1 MSKIKM
7 RCAQCGK
14 SFKSSSARQL
24 ICPECEEKARRERL
38 AKAKG
43 PQPGAGTPPP
53 APPRQV
59 PAKPTAPATRPEQS
73 RQHWLDQEQD
83 VKVAAPEPKETAR
96 PPRLDTP
103 VRREVPAPTP
113 VRPVSNTPARAPSS
127 VPAAPARSASPAH
140 TPQRI
145 TPAPAPKRAD
155 ASRGAERAATPKKQ
169 EGEKRAKAGAAR
181 PASPRPKRE
190 PHPPTPPFVP
200 TAEQIAAI
208 EKRYL
213 ELAQPHDYDGLRSQ
227 IARELG
233 IPKSA
238 VKQVVTVLRERL
250 NLPSWWELQPYHGS
264 PEEKERIR
272 QAYLTFLPL
281 PPIGVHKQIA
291 GMLNLPAGTVYQ
303 AIKAIRSEMNL
314 PAYNPP
320 EAHGL
325 PPMASQTTPPSQ

>member
-14 SFKSSSARQL
+14 SFKSSSTRQL

-43 PQPGAGTPPP
+43 TQPGTGTPPP
-53 APPRQV
+53 APLRQV
-59 PAKPTAPATRPEQS
+59 PAKPAMPATRPEQS
-73 RQHWLDQEQD
+73 RQHWLDQEPD

-103 VRREVPAPTP
+103 VRREIPTPTP
-113 VRPVSNTPARAPSS
+113 VRPVASAPVKAPPS
-127 VPAAPARSASPAH
+127 APARSVSPA
-140 TPQRI
+140 TPQRT
-145 TPAPAPKRAD
+145 TPTPAPKRAD
-155 ASRGAERAATPKKQ
+155 ASRGAEKAAAPKKH
-169 EGEKRAKAGAAR
+169 EGEKRAKAGTAR

-190 PHPPTPPFVP
+190 PRPPTPPFVP
-200 TAEQIAAI
+200 TAEQVAAI

-213 ELAQPHDYDGLRSQ
+213 ELAQPHDYDGLRTQ

-238 VKQVVTVLRERL
+238 VKQIVTALRARL
-250 NLPSWWELQPYHGS
+250 HLPSWWELQPYHGS

-272 QAYLTFLPL
+272 QAYLAFLPL

-291 GMLNLPAGTVYQ
+291 EMLNLPAGTVYQ

>member
-7 RCAQCGK
+7 RCSQCGK

-43 PQPGAGTPPP
+43 PQPGASTPPP

-59 PAKPTAPATRPEQS
+59 PVKATAPTARPEQPK
-73 RQHWLDQEQD
+73 QHWLVQEHD

-103 VRREVPAPTP
+103 VKREIPAPTF
-113 VRPVSNTPARAPSS
+113 VRPASTGLIKPAASA
-127 VPAAPARSASPAH
+127 PAAPARA
-140 TPQRI
+140 
-145 TPAPAPKRAD
+145 APAAPSSQRSAPAAPVPKQGGEAKA
-155 ASRGAERAATPKKQ
+155 ASVKTAAPKKPA
-169 EGEKRAKAGAAR
+169 GEKRPKGGAA
-181 PASPRPKRE
+181 AQPRPKRE
-190 PHPPTPPFVP
+190 PRPPTPPFTP
-200 TAEQIAAI
+200 TDEQIAAI

-213 ELAQPHDYDGLRSQ
+213 ELAQPHEYDGLRTQ
-227 IARELG
+227 IAKELG
-233 IPKSA
+233 IPKTA
-238 VKQVVTVLRERL
+238 VKQVVIALRSRL

-264 PEEKERIR
+264 SEDKERIR
-272 QAYLTFLPL
+272 QAYLATLPL
-281 PPIGVHKQIA
+281 PPVGVHKQIA
-291 GMLNLPAGTVYQ
+291 EELQLPAGVVYQ

-325 PPMASQTTPPSQ
+325 VPPAS